1 MAYWLFKSEPSTWSW
16 DDQLAHCTDRE
27 RQDSVRNY
35 QARNKRASDATGR
48 SSIHLPLII
57 RKSRDGIVEI
67 CTLSHPDSRASDP
80 RWDCVDIR
88 ARWRLPSHSGCVEQT
103 RLSVQPVREAE

>member
-1 MAYWLFKSEPSTWSW
+1 MITGPQKSIFELGRRA
-16 DDQLAHCTDRE
+16 QLSSPQQH
-27 RQDSVRNY
+27 
-35 QARNKRASDATGR
+35 ASYATGR
-48 SSIHLPLII
+48 SSILLPLTI

-67 CTLSHPDSRASDP
+67 CTLSHPDSRAGDP